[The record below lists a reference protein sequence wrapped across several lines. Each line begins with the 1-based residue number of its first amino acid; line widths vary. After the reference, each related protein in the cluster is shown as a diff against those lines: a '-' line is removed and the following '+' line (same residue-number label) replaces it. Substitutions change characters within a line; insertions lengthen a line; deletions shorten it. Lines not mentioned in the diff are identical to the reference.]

1 MTSVRRLEQLGR
13 VRLSDS
19 FFMRDFLYS
28 EIAQAEGLENF
39 PFDVDL
45 AVSAGKGLCE
55 NVLEPIQSALGRI
68 SVRSA
73 YRSPEV
79 NKVGNLK
86 GYNCASNQKSTAR
99 HIWDMKDKNANY
111 GATACIVVSS
121 FVGYYESTGDW
132 PALAWWVHD
141 HVPAYRDMMFYPRL
155 AAFNINWYSAPV
167 DEKTIAS
174 QMPDPLSGRKGVL
187 ARIDNESGSDK
198 HDSAYRQWLTQ
209 LGDV

>member
-45 AVSAGKGLCE
+45 AVTAGKGLCE

-86 GYNCASNQKSTAR
+86 GYNCTSNQKSTAR
-99 HIWDMKDKNANY
+99 HIWDMKDKNGNY

-167 DEKTIAS
+167 DVKTIAS
-174 QMPDPLSGRKGVL
+174 QMPDPSSGRKGVL
-187 ARIDNESGSDK
+187 ARIDNESCSDK

-209 LGDV
+209 